1 MGATPYQGG
10 VTFRVWAPFATG
22 VHVAGTFNQ
31 WSIAANALDS
41 EGSGY
46 WSADVDGARV
56 ADEYKFVVTSPF
68 SGPPLWKNDPY
79 ARALT
84 QSNGN
89 SIIAETSDAPS
100 DPSYATPHWN
110 ELIIY
115 EVHVGSFLFDPTH
128 PGGRG
133 TFASL
138 ISKLDYLRDLGVNA
152 IEVMASGEFAS
163 DHSWG
168 YNQSYMFAI
177 EHLYG
182 GPNGFR
188 MLVSEAHR
196 RGIAV
201 IFDVVYN
208 HIGPSDC
215 DLWQFDGWNDGNNG
229 GVYFYNDWRRRTDW
243 GDNRPDYGRS
253 EVRRY
258 LRDNALRWLEQRACD
273 GLRWDATGSIRNV
286 YGANNDPAH
295 DIADGWSL
303 MQWINGEIRQRQPWK
318 ASIAEDMQQNKWLTR
333 PADRGGA
340 GFTAQW
346 DAGFVHPI
354 RGAIISSDDS
364 SRDMDAV
371 VTALSQR
378 YNADAFERV
387 IYTESHDEDANGH
400 QRVPEE
406 IWPANAGSYYSQKRS
421 TLGAALVFTAP
432 GIPMIFQGQE
442 FLQYGYF
449 DDARQLDWSLADTHR
464 GIVAL
469 YRDLMRLRR
478 NWYNNTRGLRGQSL
492 HVHHINRND
501 KVLAFHRW
509 DQGGAGDDVVV
520 VMNFA
525 DRSYGSYS
533 IGFPRGGLWRVRFN
547 SDWSGYSSDF
557 RNTPSND
564 VWADSLSRDQMD
576 FSGAIGLGPYA
587 AVILSQ

>member
-1 MGATPYQGG
+1 
-10 VTFRVWAPFATG
+10 
-22 VHVAGTFNQ
+22 
-31 WSIAANALDS
+31 
-41 EGSGY
+41 
-46 WSADVDGARV
+46 
-56 ADEYKFVVTSPF
+56 
-68 SGPPLWKNDPY
+68 
-79 ARALT
+79 
-84 QSNGN
+84 
-89 SIIAETSDAPS
+89 
-100 DPSYATPHWN
+100 
-110 ELIIY
+110 
-115 EVHVGSFLFDPTH
+115 
-128 PGGRG
+128 
-133 TFASL
+133 
-138 ISKLDYLRDLGVNA
+138 
-152 IEVMASGEFAS
+152 
-163 DHSWG
+163 
-168 YNQSYMFAI
+168 
-177 EHLYG
+177 
-182 GPNGFR
+182 
-188 MLVSEAHR
+188 
-196 RGIAV
+196 
-201 IFDVVYN
+201 
-208 HIGPSDC
+208 
-215 DLWQFDGWNDGNNG
+215 
-229 GVYFYNDWRRRTDW
+229 
-243 GDNRPDYGRS
+243 
-253 EVRRY
+253 
-258 LRDNALRWLEQRACD
+258 
-273 GLRWDATGSIRNV
+273 
-286 YGANNDPAH
+286 
-295 DIADGWSL
+295 

-318 ASIAEDMQQNKWLTR
+318 ASIAEDMQQNEWLTR

-371 VTALSQR
+371 VTTLSQR

-449 DDARQLDWSLADTHR
+449 DDARQLDWSLADTYR

-564 VWADSLSRDQMD
+564 VLADSLSRDQMD